1 MAKTLPKASS
11 GLTPVPQGVSASKTP
26 AGVWV
31 IVGMAVFF
39 VIAGLGITTF
49 IVWKAMRV
57 EKTAP
62 ALGALAVKEANP
74 VSSAPVPSNGE
85 VGVEHP
91 SANPI
96 VEVPGPSP
104 PVVSDRAEEDRTRQE
119 VLKRIDL
126 MKVLTNAEK
135 DKLYAQVE
143 RARGF
148 TKIAIIPFSQNRATA
163 GASQVDGLIKSLKGP
178 DLQRL
183 LADPTVVLIMIGYAD
198 KQGDET
204 KNLDISRSR
213 AESVVQALREKLD
226 LVNLMHPVA
235 LGGQD
240 LFDSSNLE
248 KNRVVEVWAVQP

>member
-11 GLTPVPQGVSASKTP
+11 GLTPVPQGVSASKTLV
-26 AGVWV
+26 GVWV
-31 IVGMAVFF
+31 IVGMAVSFL
-39 VIAGLGITTF
+39 IAGLGITTF
-49 IVWKAMRV
+49 IVWKAMSV
-57 EKTAP
+57 EKTVP
-62 ALGALAVKEANP
+62 ALGAPAVKEANP
-74 VSSAPVPSNGE
+74 VSSSFVPSNGE

-91 SANPI
+91 SPNPT
-96 VEVPGPSP
+96 EVAGPTP

-126 MKVLTNAEK
+126 MKVLTDAGK

-148 TKIAIIPFSQNRATA
+148 TKIAIIPFSQNRTTA
-163 GASQVDGLIKSLKGP
+163 GASQLDGLIRRLKGP

-213 AESVVQALREKLD
+213 AESVVQAVREKLD
-226 LVNLMHPVA
+226 PVNLMLPVA

-240 LFDSSNLE
+240 LFDPSDLE